1 MFALTANMNKRDK
14 LIMDIEDEDQK
25 DEDLKMK
32 MKI

>member
-1 MFALTANMNKRDK
+1 MFALKANMNKRDK